1 MSSAPEDRRRFQR
14 IATDKPV
21 ELESSGNHYAGSV
34 VDISLRGLLVEIG
47 SAAVLPRQGDA
58 AHARIHLS
66 DPEPCIELDGTI
78 AHVEPGQ
85 LGLHCTTLDLDSA
98 ARLRR
103 LVELNLADD
112 RLLERELGELIRDRP
127 D

>member
-1 MSSAPEDRRRFQR
+1 MPSSREERRRFQR
-14 IATDKPV
+14 IATDKSV
-21 ELESSGNHYAGSV
+21 EIESAGNRYAGSV
-34 VDISLRGLLVEIG
+34 VDISLRGVLVDIG

-58 AHARIHLS
+58 ARARIQLS
-66 DPEPCIELDGTI
+66 DPEPCIELEGTI

-85 LGLHCTTLDLDSA
+85 LGLHCTTLDLESA

-112 RLLERELGELIRDRP
+112 RLLERELGELIRDQA